1 MFERKNKY
9 IVIKRKSLQYLSQ
22 EQLDALTDILETLS
36 DLTNYVVVKEGYPE
50 YEMVW
55 KAIEERVTKNASTV

>member
-9 IVIKRKSLQYLSQ
+9 IVIKRKSLSLLS
-22 EQLDALTDILETLS
+22 EGQLQNLQDILETLS

-50 YEMVW
+50 YEYVW
-55 KAIEERVTKNASTV
+55 KSIEKRVTDNVSLD